1 MLGDYVWNDADK
13 DGVQDAD
20 EAGLPN
26 VKVELI
32 SQEAGLDSIFSSKA
46 TFSTTTNDVGIYVF
60 ANVPAGDYIM
70 SFTAPTDFE
79 FSPADQGDDA
89 LDSDVV
95 SIVGSVGQTATFAF
109 AAGSVDTTLDAG
121 ISRIQVE
128 NSTTTTVPVTT
139 TTTVATTVTTV
150 ATTVT
155 TVADTEVLA
164 ETVEATPE
172 PDTEVLGI
180 QTELPDT
187 GFGDRDSA
195 LLALALVMAGMG
207 ILLLSRKEDDF
218 ATISGFAQ

>member
-1 MLGDYVWNDADK
+1 M
-13 DGVQDAD
+13 
-20 EAGLPN
+20 
-26 VKVELI
+26 
-32 SQEAGLDSIFSSKA
+32 
-46 TFSTTTNDVGIYVF
+46 F
-60 ANVPAGDYIM
+60 ANVPAWDYIV

-109 AAGSVDTTLDAG
+109 AAGSVDTTVDAG

-155 TVADTEVLA
+155 TVGSTPTTVADTEVLA

-180 QTELPDT
+180 QTELPAT